1 MRKRKKSHEE
11 KVDESWLIPYADM
24 LTLLLA
30 LFIVLFASS
39 SIDAKKFNA
48 MMSSLSSSFGNKG
61 ILDESE
67 SYKNESK
74 PPEEQKTTVI
84 EDEKNELEKL
94 QTKIEN
100 YINKNKLEKIV
111 QTKLS
116 EEGLY
121 IIVLNDILFDSG
133 SDLLKTEAKKIIY
146 QLTPLLVTHPAR
158 DIIIG
163 GHTDNVPIHNTYFR
177 SNWELSMQ
185 RSLHVLDVVLSNKNL
200 DPARFSIKA
209 YGEHKPLASNSTP
222 EGRAKNRRVE
232 FLILPLQKE

>member
-1 MRKRKKSHEE
+1 MRQRKQENEE

-48 MMSSLSSSFGNKG
+48 MMISLSTSFGNKG
-61 ILDESE
+61 VLNETK
-67 SYKNESK
+67 SYQTTSMLT
-74 PPEEQKTTVI
+74 EEQKSII
-84 EDEKNELEKL
+84 EYEKNELEKL
-94 QTKIEN
+94 HIKIEN
-100 YINKNKLEKIV
+100 YINENGFQKIV

-116 EEGLY
+116 DDGLY
-121 IIVLNDILFDSG
+121 IVIVNDILFDSG
-133 SDLLKTEAKKIIY
+133 RGQLKMEAKKIIY
-146 QLTPLLVTHPAR
+146 QLTPLLITHPAR

-163 GHTDNVPIHNTYFR
+163 GHTDNVPIHNNDFR

-185 RSLHVLDVVLSNKNL
+185 RSLHVLDVVLSNKDL

-209 YGEHKPLASNSTP
+209 YGEHKPLESNSTS